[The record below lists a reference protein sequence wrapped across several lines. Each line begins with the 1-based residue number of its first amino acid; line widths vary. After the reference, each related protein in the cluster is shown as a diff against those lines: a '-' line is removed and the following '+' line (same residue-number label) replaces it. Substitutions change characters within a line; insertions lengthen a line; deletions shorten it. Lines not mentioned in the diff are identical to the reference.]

1 VRGSA
6 FALLGNRSDDAD
18 VLAAGENRGHPLRA
32 LLGLGQLRQRTEL
45 HDLETEWVGFRN
57 CLAHSVNPIT
67 TNIISPKMNLRNAM
81 AQNQTCWTKGQSIPG
96 PHIVKSHAGRTAMTA
111 R

>member
-1 VRGSA
+1 
-6 FALLGNRSDDAD
+6 
-18 VLAAGENRGHPLRA
+18 
-32 LLGLGQLRQRTEL
+32 
-45 HDLETEWVGFRN
+45 
-57 CLAHSVNPIT
+57 
-67 TNIISPKMNLRNAM
+67 MNLRNAM